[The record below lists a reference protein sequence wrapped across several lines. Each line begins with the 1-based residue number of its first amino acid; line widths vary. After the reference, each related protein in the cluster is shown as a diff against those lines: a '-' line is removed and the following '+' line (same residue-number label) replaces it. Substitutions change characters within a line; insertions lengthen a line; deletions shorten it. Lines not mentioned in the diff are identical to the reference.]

1 MTSESYILSKICV
14 SEAFFIMTQ
23 NQKRRGG
30 IVPSRPVAL
39 AKKDSAGSDS
49 PLLVT
54 ALKGGLLGLGITLGT
69 GILLITV
76 ASAIA
81 CTNSDPASLIPAMSL
96 LCLLPSMFAGGF
108 AAAKRVKEA
117 PLLCGILSGGMVT
130 LVTLIL
136 SAILR
141 GLPSSGYAF
150 WQSAS
155 LHVAAIAFSVLGAFA
170 GNVKRKPKPAKRR
183 FGR

>member
-1 MTSESYILSKICV
+1 MCFGGV
-14 SEAFFIMTQ
+14 FIMTQ

-30 IVPSRPVAL
+30 LIPSRPTAL
-39 AKKDSAGSDS
+39 SKINREESDS

-54 ALKGGLLGLGITLGT
+54 ALKGGLVGMGIALGLGLV
-69 GILLITV
+69 LITV
-76 ASAIA
+76 AATVV
-81 CTNSDPASLIPAMSL
+81 CMNPDPAILIPPAAL
-96 LCLLPSMFAGGF
+96 LCLMPSMFAGGF

-117 PLLCGILSGGMVT
+117 PLLCGILSGGMIT
-130 LVTLIL
+130 IITIIAG
-136 SAILR
+136 AIMR

-150 WQSAS
+150 WQSAA
-155 LHVAAIAFSVLGAFA
+155 LHTAAMAFSILGAFA

>member
-1 MTSESYILSKICV
+1 MCFGGV
-14 SEAFFIMTQ
+14 FIMTQ

-30 IVPSRPVAL
+30 LIPSRPTAL
-39 AKKDSAGSDS
+39 AKPNREELDS

-54 ALKGGLLGLGITLGT
+54 ALKGGLLGMGIALGVGLV
-69 GILLITV
+69 LITI
-76 ASAIA
+76 AAAIA
-81 CTNSDPASLIPAMSL
+81 CANPDPASLIPPLSL

-130 LVTLIL
+130 VVTIIIG
-136 SAILR
+136 AILR

-150 WQSAS
+150 WQSAA
-155 LHVAAIAFSVLGAFA
+155 LHTAAMAFSILGAFA
-170 GNVKRKPKPAKRR
+170 GNVKRKSKPGKRR

>member
-1 MTSESYILSKICV
+1 MCFGGV
-14 SEAFFIMTQ
+14 FIMTQ

-30 IVPSRPVAL
+30 LIPSRPTAL
-39 AKKDSAGSDS
+39 AKPNREESDS

-54 ALKGGLLGLGITLGT
+54 ALKGGLLGMGIALGLG
-69 GILLITV
+69 LVLITI
-76 ASAIA
+76 AAAIA
-81 CTNSDPASLIPAMSL
+81 CANPDPASLIPPLSL

-130 LVTLIL
+130 VVTIIIG
-136 SAILR
+136 AILR

-150 WQSAS
+150 WQSAA
-155 LHVAAIAFSVLGAFA
+155 LHTAAMAFSILGAFA
-170 GNVKRKPKPAKRR
+170 GNVKRKPKPGKRR

>member
-1 MTSESYILSKICV
+1 
-14 SEAFFIMTQ
+14 MTQ

-30 IVPSRPVAL
+30 LVPSRPVAL
-39 AKKDSAGSDS
+39 AKKDSAQDDS

-54 ALKGGLLGLGITLGT
+54 ALKGGLLGVGVTLGIGL
-69 GILLITV
+69 LLITV
-76 ASAIA
+76 ASAVA
-81 CTNSDPASLIPAMSL
+81 CANPDPTALIPPLSL
-96 LCLLPSMFAGGF
+96 LCLLPSMFVGGF
-108 AAAKRVKEA
+108 AAAKKVKEA

-130 LVTLIL
+130 VVTLIL

-150 WQSAS
+150 WQSAA
-155 LHVAAIAFSVLGAFA
+155 LHTAALAFAVLGAFA
-170 GNVKRKPKPAKRR
+170 GNVKRKPKPKKRR